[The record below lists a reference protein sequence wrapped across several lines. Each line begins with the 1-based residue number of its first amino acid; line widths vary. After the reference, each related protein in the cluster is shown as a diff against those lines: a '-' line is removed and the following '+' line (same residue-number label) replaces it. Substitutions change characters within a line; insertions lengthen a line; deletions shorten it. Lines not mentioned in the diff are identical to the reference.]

1 MSEQMNAAYLED
13 YGDLNNIKTGKLDKP
28 EAGEGEVLVRIKAAG
43 VNPVD
48 AAVAKGMLKDAIP
61 GEFPLIPG
69 WDVAGVVEKTGHAA
83 RRFQAGDEVYAYA
96 RRPLIKHGTFAE
108 YISLPEAYLAERPT
122 NISMEEAGGI
132 PLVGLTAY
140 QSIFD
145 FGELKKDQTLLIL
158 GASGGVG
165 TLAIQLAKS
174 VGANVIGVASEA
186 NHDYMKDL
194 GADVTIDY
202 NDHHVGEAVKKA
214 QPEGVDLIFHCSR
227 GDSFAQVMETGVLK
241 DGGKIASITKSKP
254 DISDDIEFKY
264 VFVEPNSEQLEH
276 IAALADNGKIR
287 VPISKTYTL
296 EETGQAL
303 QEIEKLHTRGKLIIT
318 P

>member
-1 MSEQMNAAYLED
+1 MSEQMNAAFIED
-13 YGDLNNIKTGKLDKP
+13 YGDLNNIKTGTLDKP
-28 EAGEGEVLVRIKAAG
+28 EAGEGEVLVRVKAAG

-69 WDVAGVVEKTGHAA
+69 WDVAGVVEETGYAA

-108 YISLPEAYLAERPT
+108 YIALPEAYLAERPT
-122 NISMEEAGGI
+122 NISIEEAGGI

-145 FGELKKDQTLLIL
+145 FGELKKNQTILIL

-174 VGANVIGVASEA
+174 VGANVIGVASKA

-194 GADVTIDY
+194 GADITIDY
-202 NDHHVGEAVKKA
+202 NDHHVGEAVQKV

>member
-28 EAGEGEVLVRIKAAG
+28 EAGEGEVLVRVKAAG

-69 WDVAGVVEKTGHAA
+69 WDVAGVVEETGYAA

-202 NDHHVGEAVKKA
+202 NDHHVGEAVQKV

>member
-1 MSEQMNAAYLED
+1 MNAACIEE
-13 YGDLNNIKTGKLDKP
+13 YGDLKNIKIGQLNKP
-28 EAGEGEVLVRIKAAG
+28 EAGEGEVLIRVKAAG
-43 VNPVD
+43 VNPFD

-69 WDVAGVVEKTGHAA
+69 WDVAGVVEETGYAA
-83 RRFQAGDEVYAYA
+83 RRFQPGDEVYAYA
-96 RRPLIKHGTFAE
+96 RRPKIKHGTFAE
-108 YISLPEAYLAERPT
+108 YICLPEAYLAERPS
-122 NISMEEAGGI
+122 NISMDEAGGI

-145 FGELKKDQTLLIL
+145 FGELKKGQTLLIL

-165 TLAIQLAKS
+165 TIAIQLAKS
-174 VGANVIGVASEA
+174 VGAKVIGVASEA
-186 NHDYMKDL
+186 NHEYMKEL
-194 GADVTIDY
+194 GADITIDY
-202 NDHHVGEAVKKA
+202 SDSHVGEAVKEA

-241 DGGKIASITKSKP
+241 DSGKVVSITNSKP
-254 DISDDIEFKY
+254 DISEDIEFKY

-276 IAALADNGKIR
+276 IAALTDNGKIK
-287 VPISKTYTL
+287 VPVSKTYPL

-303 QEIEKLHTRGKLIIT
+303 QEIEKLHTRGKMIIT

>member
-1 MSEQMNAAYLED
+1 MSEQMNAAFIED
-13 YGDLNNIKTGKLDKP
+13 YGDLNNIKTGTLDKP
-28 EAGEGEVLVRIKAAG
+28 EAGEGEVLVRVKAAG

-69 WDVAGVVEKTGHAA
+69 WDVAGVVEETGYAA

-108 YISLPEAYLAERPT
+108 YIALPDAYLAERPT
-122 NISMEEAGGI
+122 NISIEEAGGI

-145 FGELKKDQTLLIL
+145 FGELKKDQTILIL

-174 VGANVIGVASEA
+174 VGANVIGVASKA

-194 GADVTIDY
+194 GADITIDY
-202 NDHHVGEAVKKA
+202 NDHHVGEAVQKV

>member
-1 MSEQMNAAYLED
+1 MSNQMNAAYIEE
-13 YGDLNNIKTGKLDKP
+13 YGDLTNIKSGELAKP

-69 WDVAGVVEKTGHAA
+69 WDVAGVVEETGHAA
-83 RRFQAGDEVYAYA
+83 RRFEVGDEVYAYA
-96 RRPLIKHGTFAE
+96 RRPTIQYGTFAE
-108 YISLPEAYLAERPT
+108 YIAIPEAYLAERPS

-145 FGELKKDQTLLIL
+145 FGELEKDQTLLIL

-186 NHDYMKDL
+186 NHEYMKEL
-194 GADVTIDY
+194 GADITISYED
-202 NDHHVGEAVKKA
+202 NHVGEAVQKV

-227 GDSFAQVMETGVLK
+227 GNSFAEVMETGVLK
-241 DGGKIASITKSKP
+241 DGGKIASITNSNP

-276 IAALADNGKIR
+276 IAALADNGKIT
-287 VPISKTYTL
+287 VPVSNTYSL
-296 EETGQAL
+296 EEAGQAL

>member
-1 MSEQMNAAYLED
+1 MSNQMKAAFIEE
-13 YGDLNNIKTGKLDKP
+13 YGDLTNIQTGQLDKP

-69 WDVAGVVEKTGHAA
+69 WDMAGVVEDTGHAA

-96 RRPLIKHGTFAE
+96 RRPTIQHGTFAE
-108 YISLPEAYLAERPT
+108 YIAIPEAYLAERPS

-186 NHDYMKDL
+186 NQEYMKEL
-194 GADVTIDY
+194 GADITIDY
-202 NDHHVGEAVKKA
+202 KDNHVGEAVQKV

-241 DGGKIASITKSKP
+241 EGGKVASITNSNP

-264 VFVEPNSEQLEH
+264 VFVEPNAEQLEH
-276 IAALADNGKIR
+276 IAALADNGKIT
-287 VPISKTYTL
+287 VPVSNTYSL
-296 EETGQAL
+296 EETGLAL
-303 QEIEKLHTRGKLIIT
+303 QEVEKLHTRGKLIIT

>member
-1 MSEQMNAAYLED
+1 MSEQMNAAFIED
-13 YGDLNNIKTGKLDKP
+13 YGDLNNIKTGTLDKP
-28 EAGEGEVLVRIKAAG
+28 EAGEGEVLVRVKAAG

-69 WDVAGVVEKTGHAA
+69 WDVAGVVEETGYAA

-108 YISLPEAYLAERPT
+108 YIALPEAYLAERPT
-122 NISMEEAGGI
+122 NISIEEAGGI

-145 FGELKKDQTLLIL
+145 FGELKKNQTILIL

-174 VGANVIGVASEA
+174 VGANVIGVASKA

-194 GADVTIDY
+194 GADITIDY
-202 NDHHVGEAVKKA
+202 NDHHVGEAVQKV

-254 DISDDIEFKY
+254 DINDDIEFKY

-276 IAALADNGKIR
+276 IAALADNGKIK
-287 VPISKTYTL
+287 VPISKTYSL
-296 EETGQAL
+296 EETGEAL

>member
-28 EAGEGEVLVRIKAAG
+28 EAGEGEVLVRVKAAG

-69 WDVAGVVEKTGHAA
+69 WDVAGVVEETGYAA

>member
-28 EAGEGEVLVRIKAAG
+28 EAGEGEVLVRVKAAG

-69 WDVAGVVEKTGHAA
+69 WDVAGVVEETGYAA

-186 NHDYMKDL
+186 NHDYMKEL
-194 GADVTIDY
+194 GADITIDY

>member
-1 MSEQMNAAYLED
+1 MSDQMKAAYINE
-13 YGDLNNIKTGKLDKP
+13 YGDLNNIQTGNLDKP
-28 EAGEGEVLVRIKAAG
+28 EAGEGEVLIRVKAAG

-69 WDVAGVVEKTGHAA
+69 WDVAGVVEETGHAA
-83 RRFQAGDEVYAYA
+83 RRFQPGDEVYAYA
-96 RRPLIKHGTFAE
+96 RRPIIQHGTFAE
-108 YISLPEAYLAERPT
+108 YIALPEAYLAERPS

-145 FGELKKDQTLLIL
+145 FGNLKKNQTLLIL

-186 NHDYMKDL
+186 NHEYMKEL
-194 GADVTIDY
+194 GADFTIDY
-202 NDHHVGEAVKKA
+202 NDSHVGEAVKKIH
-214 QPEGVDLIFHCSR
+214 PEGVDLIFHCSR
-227 GDSFAQVMETGVLK
+227 GDSFTQVMETGVLK
-241 DGGKIASITKSKP
+241 DDGKVVSITKSKP
-254 DISDDIEFKY
+254 EISDDITFKY

-287 VPISKTYTL
+287 VPISKTYSL
-296 EETGQAL
+296 EDTAQAL